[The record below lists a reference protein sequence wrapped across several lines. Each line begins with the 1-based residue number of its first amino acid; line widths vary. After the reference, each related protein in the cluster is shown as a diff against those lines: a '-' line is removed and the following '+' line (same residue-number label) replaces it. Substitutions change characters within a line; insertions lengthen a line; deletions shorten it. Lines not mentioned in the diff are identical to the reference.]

1 MTVYAQK
8 RILKVLLEKYVVK
21 EMIKEKS
28 VLQQMRESKNLTQR
42 EFSEQSG
49 VNLRTLQDYEQGH
62 KKIASAKAE
71 TIFRMSTVLGCT
83 MEDLLLFDSEFMQN
97 QAIELNKSK
106 VMERLWSYYCLLAKE
121 KEDTVGVM
129 KIFSSKY
136 KVHGRIK
143 RTIYG
148 TYLLFGYNEEMIA
161 LPFDVKLTEK
171 ALPWIEDAAVLKI
184 ESYIRTHRLEKVCLK
199 AEEQDYGS

>member
-1 MTVYAQK
+1 
-8 RILKVLLEKYVVK
+8 
-21 EMIKEKS
+21 MIKEKS

-71 TIFRMSTVLGCT
+71 TLFKMSTVLGCT
-83 MEDLLLFDSEFMQN
+83 MEELLISDSDFMQEHS
-97 QAIELNKSK
+97 IELDKRK
-106 VMERLWSYYCLLAKE
+106 AEDRLWSYYCLLAKE
-121 KEDTVGVM
+121 KEDLIESM

-136 KVHGRIK
+136 KVYGRIK
-143 RTIYG
+143 RTLYG
-148 TYLLFGYNEEMIA
+148 NYLLFCYKGKMIT
-161 LPFDVKLTEK
+161 LPFDVKFTEK

-184 ESYIRTHRLEKVCLK
+184 ESYIRTHRLEEACLG
-199 AEEQDYGS
+199 AEEQRYES